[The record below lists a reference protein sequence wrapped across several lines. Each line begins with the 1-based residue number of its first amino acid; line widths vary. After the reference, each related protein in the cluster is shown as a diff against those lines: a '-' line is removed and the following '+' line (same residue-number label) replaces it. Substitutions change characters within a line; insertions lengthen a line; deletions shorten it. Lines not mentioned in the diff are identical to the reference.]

1 MTAVHNNF
9 IVDRGLASFNEAS
22 EALRQPQGER
32 YVWQVPICRAEL
44 VEAGESYALP
54 VYLAM
59 IASCTG
65 FGQAWYSLNSMLKV
79 ARPCVLD
86 RTTVA

>member
-32 YVWQVPICRAEL
+32 YVWQVPICSAEL
-44 VEAGESYALP
+44 VEAGEGYALP